1 MNTRAITLVAGL
13 AFLVA
18 ACGAE
23 ADLAPGS
30 ETDSTLPAP
39 AIEGTS
45 TTMQPESPSPTQPDD
60 DYGVDPEAGVE
71 QTTTTATPGAATPP
85 EGPVDV
91 RGGKV
96 IEPVPVED
104 ASPPITGEAPIALMD
119 AIKTDLATH
128 TGADPSSFAIIR
140 SESVVW
146 NDGSLGCPQPDVL
159 YTQATVPGY
168 RVVLERNGTT
178 YDYRAKEAGYFVLCL
193 AEFSSPPSTTPDS

>member
-13 AFLVA
+13 ALLVA

-30 ETDSTLPAP
+30 ETDSTLPAQT
-39 AIEGTS
+39 IEGTS
-45 TTMQPESPSPTQPDD
+45 TTMQPESPSPTQPED

-71 QTTTTATPGAATPP
+71 PTTTTTTPGAATPP

-91 RGGKV
+91 GGGKV

-104 ASPPITGEAPIALMD
+104 ASPPIVGEAPTALMD

-128 TGADPSSFAIIR
+128 TGADPSSFAVIR

-146 NDGSLGCPQPDVL
+146 NDGSLGCPQPGVM
-159 YTQATVPGY
+159 YTQAIVPGY
-168 RVVLERNGTT
+168 WIVLDHDGTA
-178 YDYRAKEAGYFVLCL
+178 YDYRASDTGLVRPLRGRRSAPFRQ
-193 AEFSSPPSTTPDS
+193 SQ